1 MNTIT
6 FYVLQ
11 AWGYNLLHIL
21 NTDGRTSGCRKV
33 QLTPA
38 EMFCRN
44 IIGFGGIG
52 DQKEVSLTHS

>member
-6 FYVLQ
+6 LYVLQ

-21 NTDGRTSGCRKV
+21 DTDGRTSGCRKV

-44 IIGFGGIG
+44 IIGDSIASATRR
-52 DQKEVSLTHS
+52 KSH